1 LLRPGRF
8 DRLLYVPSP
17 DRDSR
22 IQIIKIHTKK
32 KPLADD
38 VDIEKLADHTDRY
51 AVLILHHYHLQ
62 QLCLLA
68 LRDHISKYKD
78 PKEADNHTQEL
89 KIHMRHFE
97 DAIKKVRPL
106 STQELN
112 MYKGIADQFG
122 KSELRSTTMGQLLI
136 IKVLYQ
142 AIVSTKIM
150 RSSSFLQY
158 YCMLYNLQSIKKSNY
173 GFNL

>member
-1 LLRPGRF
+1 M
-8 DRLLYVPSP
+8 
-17 DRDSR
+17 
-22 IQIIKIHTKK
+22 
-32 KPLADD
+32 
-38 VDIEKLADHTDRY
+38 
-51 AVLILHHYHLQ
+51 
-62 QLCLLA
+62 LA

-78 PKEADNHTQEL
+78 PKEADSHTQEL

>member
-1 LLRPGRF
+1 M
-8 DRLLYVPSP
+8 
-17 DRDSR
+17 
-22 IQIIKIHTKK
+22 
-32 KPLADD
+32 ADD
-38 VDIEKLADHTDRY
+38 VNIEKLEDHTDRY
-51 AVLILHHYHLQ
+51 TVLILHHYHLQ
-62 QLCLLA
+62 LA

>member
-1 LLRPGRF
+1 M
-8 DRLLYVPSP
+8 
-17 DRDSR
+17 
-22 IQIIKIHTKK
+22 
-32 KPLADD
+32 ADD
-38 VDIEKLADHTDRY
+38 VNIEKLAYHTDRY

-68 LRDHISKYKD
+68 LRDHISKYKE